1 MKNKFTTNI
10 RRIIASGGRG
20 FSRNKTVSFASIFIL
35 VITLVIIIFL
45 FFCKGMF
52 DYSIN
57 RLESKVNIIVYF
69 KPDISEDNIFKVRE
83 KITNY
88 NGVSDIVYNSED
100 DRLEKFKSDNRD
112 DSNIQN
118 TLDII
123 GVNPLGAS
131 LVIKSQDTL
140 AYTDIYKQINKDFDL
155 GGNGDIDKVN
165 YLDIKDAIDN
175 INNTVSWLSD
185 IGIVIV
191 LVFIIMSVMINYN
204 TIRIATYVFK
214 NEISVMKLV
223 GASNFYI
230 RGPFVVQ
237 GIISAIIA
245 TTISMLIAYPI
256 SYWLTNNSSNFLD
269 GFNALTYYESNF
281 FSLFFI
287 LLLLSIS
294 MSGISAYMAAR
305 RYLNV

>member
-175 INNTVSWLSD
+175 INNTVS
-185 IGIVIV
+185 
-191 LVFIIMSVMINYN
+191 
-204 TIRIATYVFK
+204 
-214 NEISVMKLV
+214 
-223 GASNFYI
+223 
-230 RGPFVVQ
+230 
-237 GIISAIIA
+237 
-245 TTISMLIAYPI
+245 
-256 SYWLTNNSSNFLD
+256 
-269 GFNALTYYESNF
+269 
-281 FSLFFI
+281 
-287 LLLLSIS
+287 
-294 MSGISAYMAAR
+294 
-305 RYLNV
+305 

>member
-10 RRIIASGGRG
+10 KRIITSGGRG

-45 FFCKGMF
+45 FFCRGMF

-57 RLESKVNIIVYF
+57 RLESKVNMIIYF
-69 KPDISEDNIFKVRE
+69 KPDVSEDNIFKVRE
-83 KITNY
+83 KVSTFAD
-88 NGVSDIVYNSED
+88 VSDIVYNSED
-100 DRLEKFKSDNRD
+100 DRFERFKNDNKD
-112 DSNIQN
+112 DLNIQN

-140 AYTDIYKQINKDFDL
+140 AYPNIYKQINNDFDL
-155 GGNGDIDKVN
+155 SGNGDIDKVN

-191 LVFIIMSVMINYN
+191 LVFMMMSVMINYN

-245 TTISMLIAYPI
+245 TIISMLIAYPV
-256 SYWLTNNSSNFLD
+256 SYWLTNNSSTFLD
-269 GFNALTYYESNF
+269 GFNALAYYQANF
-281 FSLFFI
+281 FTLFFI
-287 LLLLSIS
+287 LLSLSIL

-305 RYLNV
+305 KYLNV